1 MEITEF
7 VFGILSCIIIICLAV
22 YYFWHRKDYRIKGR
36 ESIYVGV
43 WWLVIF
49 AMGFALHLVY
59 YIGKLSNRSVGSDY
73 IIAIATSAFL
83 AIRLFAFDF
92 RQDNIISEVW
102 GIGASGQFF
111 AMMLIIVYVFAGLWT
126 YYILIATF
134 FRGVVNSVKIF
145 FHKNGLPFKSKS
157 THYIVIGNGAN
168 ADTFIDNL
176 YSSRK
181 KKNWFYRC
189 FCGDDITIIT
199 GEVLKGK
206 GKDVYYKYL
215 NKGYAVINGCGDL
228 NSLQM
233 AGVNNKR
240 RKTVVVAISDS
251 DEENI
256 AVADIITKLVA
267 QRLMKVCEPNATD
280 LNSFL
285 MRTVSTAY
293 KSRNAEKRVA
303 LGNKVDT
310 IKLEARIMYTAI
322 DRAEHFDFA
331 ENAFGKVNFFNPYEL
346 RAQKFFWEH
355 PITSCIPAEYI
366 DTQRARLVGEMT
378 DEGTIINPRTSS
390 GYKIKNIFVG
400 FGNANYQMLK
410 HSVISGQLLGVDYNA
425 VVYAN
430 DIEVG
435 RPSVRQAMFMQ
446 QAPGLFGHDEKMPD
460 KTYFESPKEKYHIIF
475 KHSDILSNEF
485 YEDILKEIIGNDYTA
500 IYLALGD
507 DKACIETAFELRQLM
522 AECFDKLG
530 NVSIYIKVRKRTVMI
545 DENFLNNFRSIPLKI
560 ECYGMDED
568 VLTVANVIAP
578 FLDRLAFTVS
588 NQNHNIPWG
597 FASEFERDS
606 NRSKVM
612 ELRTMVGLL
621 GLDIVNRDKDTV
633 PCDEEYKARY
643 GLKDNT
649 VIDIVAADTSKDKK
663 ARLKYLVTEN
673 GKPDGKILDTARNN
687 LARREHLRWN
697 TFHLAN
703 GWTKKPKELVGKKNG
718 EDDLKEYF
726 GSNLSFDIL
735 GRKNGLT
742 KQHACITTFE
752 QLIELRKLQALRASE
767 PDKPDKEE
775 NYDTVYH
782 DFTLMDKLLERLMR
796 VPELAISKLNKQTI
810 QEDK

>member
-1 MEITEF
+1 MTTMGII
-7 VFGILSCIIIICLAV
+7 FGIISFASIVALMV
-22 YYFWHRKDYRIKGR
+22 YYYWHRKSCGLKGK
-36 ESIYVGV
+36 ESVYVGV
-43 WWLVIF
+43 WWLAIF
-49 AMGFALHLVY
+49 LIGFALHLVY
-59 YIGKLSNRSVGSDY
+59 YVGKLTNQSLGSDY
-73 IIAIATSAFL
+73 IIAIATSAFS

-92 RQDNIISEVW
+92 RQDEIISDVW
-102 GIGASGQFF
+102 NYGVAGQFF
-111 AMMLIIVYVFAGLWT
+111 AIALVVVYVCAGLWT
-126 YYILIATF
+126 YFILIATF

-189 FCGDDITIIT
+189 FCGDDITVIT
-199 GEVLKGK
+199 GEVPNGN
-206 GKDVYYKYL
+206 GKDVFYKYL
-215 NKGYAVINGCGDL
+215 NKGYVVFKGRGDL
-228 NSLQM
+228 NSLQI

-256 AVADIITKLVA
+256 AVADIITKMVA
-267 QRLMKVCEPNATD
+267 QRIMNVCEPNATD

-285 MRTVSTAY
+285 KRTVSKAY
-293 KSRNAEKRVA
+293 KSRNVEERVA

-346 RAQKFFWEH
+346 KAQKFFWEH
-355 PITSCIPAEYI
+355 PITSCIPADYI

-378 DEGTIINPRTSS
+378 AEGTIINPRTSS

-430 DIEVG
+430 DIGDG
-435 RPSVRQAMFMQ
+435 RPSLRQAMFKQ
-446 QAPGLFGHDEKMPD
+446 QAPGLFERDEKMQD
-460 KTYFESPKEKYHIIF
+460 KTYFESPKEKYNIIF
-475 KHSDILSNEF
+475 KHSDVLSNEF
-485 YEDILKEIIGNDYTA
+485 YDDILNELIGNDYTA
-500 IYLALGD
+500 MYLALGD
-507 DKACIETAFELRQLM
+507 DKTCIETAFELRQLI
-522 AECFDKLG
+522 AECFDKLR

-545 DENFLNNFRSIPLKI
+545 DETFLNNFRSIPLKI

-568 VLTVANVIAP
+568 ILTVDNVIAP
-578 FLDRLAFTVS
+578 FLDRLASTVS

-612 ELRTMVGLL
+612 DLRTMVGLL

-663 ARLKYLVTEN
+663 ARLKYPVTEN

-703 GWTKKPKELVGKKNG
+703 GWTKKPKELVGKRNG

-726 GSNLSFDIL
+726 GSNLSFDNL

-767 PDKPDKEE
+767 PDKEE

-782 DFTLMDKLLERLMR
+782 DFTLMDKLLERLTR
-796 VPELAISKLNKQTI
+796 VPELAISKFNKQTL
-810 QEDK
+810 QDGQ